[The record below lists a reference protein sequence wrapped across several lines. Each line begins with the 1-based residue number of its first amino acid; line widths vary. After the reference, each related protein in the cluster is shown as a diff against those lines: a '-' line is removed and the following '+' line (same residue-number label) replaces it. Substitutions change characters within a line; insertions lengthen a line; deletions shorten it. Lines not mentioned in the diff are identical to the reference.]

1 MFHKKIAFFSA
12 LCMFL
17 SMIEYAI
24 PKPLPFMRLGIANMG
39 IMLALYVLPIRQV
52 LLLTLIKVLLQ
63 ALISGTFFSYIF
75 LFSFLGSF
83 SSVFAMLLC
92 KDIFKSKISFLGIC
106 LSGALANNL
115 CQILLSYLIIFRSST
130 SYIAPILLISGF
142 ISSLI
147 LGLFTQKFVK
157 NSIWYDS
164 LFCDNVDFQSE
175 NFYANQEIEFDVL
188 KNKKFNSKKFLKN
201 LFSSF
206 ILLLSIMFFSLLLPS
221 GKLLFSIGSFKI
233 TQEALFLGLR
243 RGLILILSVYI
254 SKFVIL
260 FLPPIK
266 GKFGS
271 FINLIFVYFK
281 ELSTFNDKNEN
292 SRNENFLKKLDNHF
306 LKVYNSDVR
315 R

>member
-1 MFHKKIAFFSA
+1 
-12 LCMFL
+12 
-17 SMIEYAI
+17 
-24 PKPLPFMRLGIANMG
+24 
-39 IMLALYVLPIRQV
+39 
-52 LLLTLIKVLLQ
+52 
-63 ALISGTFFSYIF
+63 
-75 LFSFLGSF
+75 
-83 SSVFAMLLC
+83 
-92 KDIFKSKISFLGIC
+92 
-106 LSGALANNL
+106 
-115 CQILLSYLIIFRSST
+115 
-130 SYIAPILLISGF
+130 
-142 ISSLI
+142 
-147 LGLFTQKFVK
+147 
-157 NSIWYDS
+157 
-164 LFCDNVDFQSE
+164 
-175 NFYANQEIEFDVL
+175 
-188 KNKKFNSKKFLKN
+188 
-201 LFSSF
+201 
-206 ILLLSIMFFSLLLPS
+206 MFFSLLLPS

>member
-83 SSVFAMLLC
+83 SSVFAMVLC
-92 KDIFKSKISFLGIC
+92 KNIFNSKISFLGIC

-147 LGLFTQKFVK
+147 LGIFTQKFVK

-175 NFYANQEIEFDVL
+175 NFSVNQEIEFDVL

-206 ILLLSIMFFSLLLPS
+206 ILLLSIVFFSLLLPS

>member
-1 MFHKKIAFFSA
+1 
-12 LCMFL
+12 
-17 SMIEYAI
+17 MIEYAI

-92 KDIFKSKISFLGIC
+92 KNIFKSKISFLGIC

-147 LGLFTQKFVK
+147 LGIFTQKFVK

-175 NFYANQEIEFDVL
+175 NFSVNQEIEFDVL

-206 ILLLSIMFFSLLLPS
+206 ILLLSIVFFSLLLPS

-233 TQEALFLGLR
+233 TQDALFLGLR

-315 R
+315 K

>member
-1 MFHKKIAFFSA
+1 
-12 LCMFL
+12 
-17 SMIEYAI
+17 MIEYAI

-92 KDIFKSKISFLGIC
+92 KNIFKSKISFLGIC

-175 NFYANQEIEFDVL
+175 NFSVNQEIEFDVL

-206 ILLLSIMFFSLLLPS
+206 ILLLSIVFFSLLLPS

-233 TQEALFLGLR
+233 TQDALFLGLR
-243 RGLILILSVYI
+243 RGLILIFSVYI

-315 R
+315 K